1 MHNCRWLACHCGA
14 PSADLTVCLLCPA
27 ATSSFSIGT
36 CNSCFT
42 TFTPANSRP
51 AHPIT
56 DKANL
61 VTLATHARNGNM
73 SKFMPP
79 SFNNAPHRVQALAI
93 APAPVPTLDAD
104 DFLEYYSESTPSST
118 LALREPHRPQ
128 FSAFRSPS
136 HYRDPYFVPTP
147 TQPLMMLPA
156 HTLPGRGNA
165 LASHQLTLLGFS
177 ADLVSLTPTLTDPSH
192 TTHALSFVDRRPTLT
207 VQVITLDGATFI
219 GIGFPPGSGP
229 EEHFLIDTGANSTF
243 VRPHLDHLLV
253 ETSAGETVTLGEYIE
268 IPSSNTGF
276 LPLRCFHTAPP
287 METHPP
293 APAPAPPS
301 PTPPPNAN
309 YRANAGS
316 GASAATPCRCACCCF
331 SLGPAPR
338 RRAPATTAPPRR
350 T

>member
-14 PSADLTVCLLCPA
+14 PSADLTVCLLCPE
-27 ATSSFSIGT
+27 TTDTFSVGT

-56 DKANL
+56 DRANL
-61 VTLATHARNGNM
+61 ATLATHAQHGNM

-93 APAPVPTLDAD
+93 APPPAPILDAD
-104 DFLEYYSESTPSST
+104 DFLEYYSESTPTST
-118 LALREPHRPQ
+118 LALRSPYQNQ

-207 VQVITLDGATFI
+207 VHVITLDGATFI
-219 GIGFPPGSGP
+219 GIGFPEHSGLP
-229 EEHFLIDTGANSTF
+229 VPFIFDTAAIISLAGIA
-243 VRPHLDHLLV
+243 VAHLL
-253 ETSAGETVTLGEYIE
+253 I
-268 IPSSNTGF
+268 SSIS
-276 LPLRCFHTAPP
+276 RHY
-287 METHPP
+287 
-293 APAPAPPS
+293 PPS
-301 PTPPPNAN
+301 PHRPPQ
-309 YRANAGS
+309 
-316 GASAATPCRCACCCF
+316 
-331 SLGPAPR
+331 
-338 RRAPATTAPPRR
+338 
-350 T
+350 